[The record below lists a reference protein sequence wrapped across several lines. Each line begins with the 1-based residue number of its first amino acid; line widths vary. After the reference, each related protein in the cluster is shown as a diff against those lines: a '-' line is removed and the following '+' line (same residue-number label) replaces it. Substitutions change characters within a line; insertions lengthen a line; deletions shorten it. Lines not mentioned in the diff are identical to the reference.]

1 MGLADLLVSLAVL
14 SLVMSTNLTLV
25 QQGWRA
31 YAVGSARVE
40 AQQSARIALQRMAR
54 DIRSAGAGTATI
66 GFDAVSLAEP
76 ARIVFHRD
84 VNVDGVAVGRRE
96 TITWKL
102 DRDVLRRDAG
112 GGAQPIV
119 TGVRALAF
127 TYLDARGELT
137 AAAAN
142 VRAVRITLTVAAT
155 NAFSPG
161 ADVAATVSTQV
172 RLRNR

>member
-137 AAAAN
+137 AAAN

-155 NAFSPG
+155 NAASPG